1 MGIIK
6 RAKSGT
12 AAAHAEVAA
21 EQGRTVLLYRFNVP
35 ASSSGWSGPIA
46 GAAEVIEAIEE
57 YGWRL
62 DNFAFD
68 RAQSSNGGVLLLFR
82 RDRQAPVP
90 MPLPQAQPQPVQP
103 PYPPPR
109 APRYE
114 PPQDGYGNMYRR

>member
-1 MGIIK
+1 LGIIK

-21 EQGRTVLLYRFNVP
+21 EEGGSVLLYRFNIP
-35 ASSSGWSGPIA
+35 ATSSGWSGPIA

-57 YGWRL
+57 YGWQL

-82 RDRQAPVP
+82 RPQQAAAPIP
-90 MPLPQAQPQPVQP
+90 PPQSQQMQP
-103 PYPPPR
+103 PYPPRRP
-109 APRYE
+109 PRYE
-114 PPQDGYGNMYRR
+114 PPQDGYDDMYRR

>member
-82 RDRQAPVP
+82 LARQTRAPAP
-90 MPLPQAQPQPVQP
+90 PPQSQQMQP
-103 PYPPPR
+103 PYPPRSP
-109 APRYE
+109 PRYE
-114 PPQDGYGNMYRR
+114 QPQDGYGNMHRR

>member
-21 EQGRTVLLYRFNVP
+21 EEGRSVLLYRFNVP
-35 ASSSGWSGPIA
+35 ATSSGWSGPIA

-82 RDRQAPVP
+82 RAQQTPAP
-90 MPLPQAQPQPVQP
+90 MPPPQSQQMQP
-103 PYPPPR
+103 PDPPPR

-114 PPQDGYGNMYRR
+114 PSQDGYDNMYRR